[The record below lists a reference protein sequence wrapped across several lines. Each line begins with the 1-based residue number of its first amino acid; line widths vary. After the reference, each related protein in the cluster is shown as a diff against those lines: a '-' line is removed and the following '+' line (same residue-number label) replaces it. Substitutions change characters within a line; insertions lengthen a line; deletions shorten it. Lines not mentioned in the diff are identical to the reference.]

1 MSKGEQTSQKIL
13 RAARELFYTT
23 GFEATT
29 SRAIADK
36 ANVNLGLLNYYFKSK
51 NEIGRQIYSTIRR
64 QLDADINKYESS
76 LSEVESFIFSSAIEL
91 YLCLNCTPYSK
102 FYHELLS
109 NPTNRLST
117 IEHIKKTII
126 NNTDDAIGDE
136 VSYKEDYITMATL
149 SISSI
154 KPTLVDYAIT
164 HPGEIPSNMYLKYY
178 IEQQLFYFNLP
189 AENSNFY
196 LDKLTHYHIDVV
208 ERFTPVFVPLA

>member
-13 RAARELFYTT
+13 HAARELFYKT

-29 SRAIADK
+29 SRAIAEK

-51 NEIGRQIYSTIRR
+51 NEIGRQIYSAIRR
-64 QLDADINKYESS
+64 QLDANMNKYESS

-91 YLCLNCTPYSK
+91 YLCLNCTPYGN

-109 NPTNRLST
+109 NPANRLST
-117 IEHIKKTII
+117 MEHIKKTLI
-126 NNTDDAIGDE
+126 NNTDAAIGDE
-136 VSYKEDYITMATL
+136 ISYSEAYITMATL

-154 KPTLVDYAIT
+154 KPTLVDYALT

-178 IEQQLFYFNLP
+178 IEQQLFYFGLP

-196 LDKLTHYHIDVV
+196 IDKLSHYHIDVV
-208 ERFTPVFVPLA
+208 ERFTPIFVPLA